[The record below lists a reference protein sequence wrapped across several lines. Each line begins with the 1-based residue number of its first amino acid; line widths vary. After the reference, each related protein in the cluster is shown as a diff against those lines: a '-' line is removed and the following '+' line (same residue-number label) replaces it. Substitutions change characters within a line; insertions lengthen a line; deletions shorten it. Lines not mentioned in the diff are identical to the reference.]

1 MGGLPLY
8 NLPQV
13 SAWYPLYLLPFDLYA
28 TPTATMS
35 TLHAITLLH
44 LALFTGNAWL
54 LMRTLRM
61 EPVAAFFGTLFVVFN
76 TATLGVMNWANLFAS
91 YSWLPLYLAGAV
103 RLLECRRGF
112 RGTALTCVGLAMLA
126 YAMVGQPLVM
136 AAALTII
143 LLSAYA
149 ASRWQA
155 GDRLGA
161 AEGPARLT
169 MALVAAACLTA
180 PVVLPVL
187 CDLGSMIR
195 WVGPTTAIR
204 ANEQMPFECYV
215 TDQMTS
221 EELPS
226 FVVPW
231 HATHVHAIAQPYVGA
246 FPLLLAALGLACS
259 PARHWLAR
267 PLVIVAV
274 YSFLSCF
281 GDTFGLARINYHVPI
296 LNKVR
301 ESTYFLLP
309 LNLAVGILAGWGVE
323 WLWTTLRDTRVGGR
337 WPVQRLTAGAILAA
351 ACAAQVAGVRW
362 HSPTVRDSDYLRS
375 DLVKLESAF
384 ERVKH
389 LDPNGEYRVVF
400 GNGINAQTA
409 AMLASYYGLRTL
421 TCYVN
426 PLPFDQFND
435 IYYHGPRPDNYP
447 QVLGAKYLICREG
460 DPVTVPGYEPRIQV
474 SGYEI
479 RENEQALPRTFVTSN
494 VVATHVPRDVAIRI
508 LADHDLRTLPL
519 VVTEAD
525 GDRPQPSSG
534 TTGVQA
540 TWKPDLERL
549 NERRYVVSC
558 DQPAVFVLNE
568 YHGDAWQTRMD
579 GIYVPAL
586 KVNASQIGVSVSPG
600 SHVVEFLYR
609 PRVVLYGQALAV
621 AGVVFA
627 MVLILVGR
635 HGRLQP
641 RGEPAVPSAGRTTFP

>member
-1 MGGLPLY
+1 MNHKTIETTLVGLAMAGVFLIFAWPLLGNAARLNVFPDNEWLVGSTLASASGSIRAGDWPLRTDNVMGGLPLY

-281 GDTFGLARINYHVPI
+281 GDTFGLARINFPAAAQSGGWHPRR
-296 LNKVR
+296 LGR
-301 ESTYFLLP
+301 RM
-309 LNLAVGILAGWGVE
+309 AVDHFTGYPRRRPLAGSAADRRRHPRG
-323 WLWTTLRDTRVGGR
+323 RFCGAGG
-337 WPVQRLTAGAILAA
+337 G
-351 ACAAQVAGVRW
+351 C
-362 HSPTVRDSDYLRS
+362 
-375 DLVKLESAF
+375 
-384 ERVKH
+384 
-389 LDPNGEYRVVF
+389 
-400 GNGINAQTA
+400 
-409 AMLASYYGLRTL
+409 
-421 TCYVN
+421 
-426 PLPFDQFND
+426 
-435 IYYHGPRPDNYP
+435 
-447 QVLGAKYLICREG
+447 
-460 DPVTVPGYEPRIQV
+460 
-474 SGYEI
+474 
-479 RENEQALPRTFVTSN
+479 
-494 VVATHVPRDVAIRI
+494 
-508 LADHDLRTLPL
+508 
-519 VVTEAD
+519 
-525 GDRPQPSSG
+525 
-534 TTGVQA
+534 
-540 TWKPDLERL
+540 
-549 NERRYVVSC
+549 
-558 DQPAVFVLNE
+558 
-568 YHGDAWQTRMD
+568 
-579 GIYVPAL
+579 
-586 KVNASQIGVSVSPG
+586 
-600 SHVVEFLYR
+600 
-609 PRVVLYGQALAV
+609 ALA
-621 AGVVFA
+621 
-627 MVLILVGR
+627 
-635 HGRLQP
+635 
-641 RGEPAVPSAGRTTFP
+641 